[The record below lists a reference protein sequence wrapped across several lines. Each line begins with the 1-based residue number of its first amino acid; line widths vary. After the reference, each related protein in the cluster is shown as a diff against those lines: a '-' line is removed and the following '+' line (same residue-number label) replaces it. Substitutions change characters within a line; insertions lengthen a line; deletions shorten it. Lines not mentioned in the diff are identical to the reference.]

1 MIDEILTRMCT
12 FYQRSPKRLRE
23 LKTVGKTLG
32 VSVVKPAKSEGTR
45 WIDHKRKALTTMD
58 RNYAAII
65 THLED
70 IASGE
75 RDDIKADDVAKV
87 KGYLKVMKTHKF
99 VMYAAMY
106 RDIVKQLAIL
116 SMCFQ
121 SDTNS
126 VNEVQIDVEVTLS
139 QIEKLKK
146 EDPEVNS
153 HLKAFQEEVKLNEDD
168 QTFCLFRDHSLP
180 SSSLLKATFLKDSL
194 KVLSAVQGCLNKR
207 FSNFIHSEIL
217 NTMKVIDPSNWPI
230 KREELDSYGNAEIGK
245 FMQHFDIVLK
255 ANDCDKDKIL
265 AEWQKLKID
274 IKSNHKKLKYNDVWE
289 CIISQ
294 KSERYSNV
302 LHVVKII
309 LAVPISTSHVERLF
323 SGVKRILGE

>member
-1 MIDEILTRMCT
+1 M
-12 FYQRSPKRLRE
+12 
-23 LKTVGKTLG
+23 
-32 VSVVKPAKSEGTR
+32 
-45 WIDHKRKALTTMD
+45 
-58 RNYAAII
+58 
-65 THLED
+65 
-70 IASGE
+70 
-75 RDDIKADDVAKV
+75 
-87 KGYLKVMKTHKF
+87 
-99 VMYAAMY
+99 
-106 RDIVKQLAIL
+106 
-116 SMCFQ
+116 
-121 SDTNS
+121 
-126 VNEVQIDVEVTLS
+126 
-139 QIEKLKK
+139 
-146 EDPEVNS
+146 
-153 HLKAFQEEVKLNEDD
+153 KLNEDD
-168 QTFCLFRDHSLP
+168 QTFFLFRDHSLP

-194 KVLSAVQGCLNKR
+194 KVLSAVQGFLNKR

-323 SGVKRILGE
+323 WSQTHFR